1 MPWARKLCESRVGH
15 WWAAQTPLPLL
26 RQCFDDVV
34 PLTSFHGPYPPACPS
49 LSSGHPGFPREPPR
63 ILHASTDHTCR
74 LPACTTA
81 RQLVSAP
88 APAQRK
94 RGPAAHEQATLSPL
108 QATYRACSASH
119 HRRVVRLKCCTG
131 ACSEAA
137 LGVGFGTRCG
147 TDRGGAPVEYDFAK
161 PVAGLPVPAIL
172 GRGGGSRAVQGDHG
186 FPAA

>member
-88 APAQRK
+88 APQRK

-108 QATYRACSASH
+108 RATYRACSASL
-119 HRRVVRLKCCTG
+119 HRRVVRRKRCRRLCSPTELSGKRQRRHASG
-131 ACSEAA
+131 SSGRVLASACAGRPRA
-137 LGVGFGTRCG
+137 CVRA
-147 TDRGGAPVEYDFAK
+147 GGAPG
-161 PVAGLPVPAIL
+161 AGRWAPDREA
-172 GRGGGSRAVQGDHG
+172 
-186 FPAA
+186 